1 LKKVEQHSY
10 DEVSIPKETM
20 MRIVSVILM
29 LALSSALVGCQGGTA
44 SPKSEDEKTVY
55 AIAYETGKKLQMFQL
70 SSGEMKVFRKG
81 IEDGL
86 ADKKEEVD
94 VKQQIV
100 KVSDLIGKRSTLIA
114 EAEKK
119 EAVSFLEQ
127 IAKEPGATKTES
139 GLIFKEIS
147 AGTGATPAATDK
159 VKVHYHGTLRDGK
172 VFDSSKER
180 GQPATFPLNG
190 VIPCWTEGVQKM
202 KVGGKAI
209 LGCPA
214 EIAYKDRG
222 APPVIKP
229 GAALKFEVELIE
241 IVKDETAPKNPKK

>member
-1 LKKVEQHSY
+1 
-10 DEVSIPKETM
+10 
-20 MRIVSVILM
+20 MRMAAVLMTLAVSV
-29 LALSSALVGCQGGTA
+29 ALTGCFGGGTA
-44 SPKSEDEKTVY
+44 SPKSDDDKTIY
-55 AIAYETGKKLQMFQL
+55 SIAYETGKKLQLFQL
-70 SSGEMKVFRKG
+70 TDGEMKVFRKG
-81 IEDGL
+81 LEDGL
-86 ADKKEEVD
+86 KDAKEEVD
-94 VKQQIV
+94 VRQQLV
-100 KVSDLIGKRSTLIA
+100 KVSDLIQKRSAQFA
-114 EAEKK
+114 EKEKK
-119 EAVSFLEQ
+119 ESVGFLDGL
-127 IAKEPGATKTES
+127 AKEAGATKTES
-139 GLIFKEIS
+139 GLIFKEVS

-241 IVKDETAPKNPKK
+241 IVKEETAAPATKKK

>member
-1 LKKVEQHSY
+1 
-10 DEVSIPKETM
+10 
-20 MRIVSVILM
+20 MRIAALM
-29 LALSSALVGCQGGTA
+29 VTLAMSAALVGCQGTA
-44 SPKSEDEKTVY
+44 SPGSDDEKTVY

-70 SSGEMKVFRKG
+70 SDGEMKVFRKG
-81 IEDGL
+81 IQDGL
-86 ADKKEEVD
+86 KDAKEDVD
-94 VKQQIV
+94 VKQQLV
-100 KVSDLIGKRSTLIA
+100 KVADLIQKRSTVIA
-114 EAEKK
+114 EKEKK
-119 EAVSFLEQ
+119 EATTFLEGL
-127 IAKEPGATKTES
+127 AKEAGAQKTES
-139 GLIFKEIS
+139 GLIFKEVA
-147 AGTGATPAATDK
+147 AGSGATPAATDK

-241 IVKDETAPKNPKK
+241 IVKDETSPAAATKKK